1 MRTGRGEVWNKLLL
15 SALAVMIAL
24 LIGSVEW
31 VCGMDLTE
39 TVTAENG
46 SGVMAVSEGE
56 DETEGESSSEDGSEE
71 DTLPGNIG
79 LTEGDMFLDTDR
91 SAGSDDT
98 RVPDA
103 VFETEIPQTETENPQ
118 TETKDDSIP
127 GEGSENTESEISREE
142 NAPEDMITLDESE
155 EEETEAEE
163 GFLLQAAGT
172 GEITGTTGRN
182 GTVLSWSLSNNVLT
196 VSGSGPMDDYSSSS
210 NQTAG
215 YTPEWRTYSSQI
227 QKVVITEGV
236 TSVGNQAFSGLSYL
250 KEVTIAGSVK
260 RIGNAAFSG
269 DSGITAINLSK
280 GIEKI
285 ETNAFFSARVEE
297 LILPQSL
304 REIGS
309 NALAGLFSLKNYQMN
324 GSGVYSVSDGV
335 LYRDGGR
342 TLVSFPAARTGS
354 FTVPGSVRKIAGN
367 AFYYTGITGIVL
379 PDTLEEIEGNAF
391 SWSAV
396 EEVVIPGS
404 VRKIRI
410 NAFASVK
417 GLRRVV
423 IKEGVK
429 EIENLAFH
437 NNSRLTEVSLPQSLE
452 KIGSG
457 AFDRCAISTIRIPA
471 GVTSIGRDAL
481 NGINNVILED
491 SRLVR
496 LEDGSY
502 IPGARLDVTAYEDYD
517 GAYRILE
524 LTNQERAKIGAAPLT
539 MDRSLLES
547 AMLRGF
553 ETVLLFS
560 HERPNGLDCFS
571 ANSLMNG
578 ENIAVY
584 MSPEDAFEGWMNS
597 PGHAGNILNR
607 GFTGIGI
614 GCVRYAGMYYCV
626 QCFTFSKKPLA
637 PAPRSDY
644 VNGNRTRTVIY
655 DPARYPNL
663 KNALIKEDVSDDY
676 GDDIYGNTNGSEAG
690 VITIAKTPSSVKA
703 KGAKKGKITVR
714 WKKLKKTKKTKALWN
729 QIQGIEVQ
737 YSTDASFQTN
747 TNSRMVGKK
756 KAKLQIKG
764 LAKKTTYY
772 VRVRYTDG
780 YGGYSEWSKVK
791 TVKTKK

>member
-71 DTLPGNIG
+71 DTLSGNIG

-127 GEGSENTESEISREE
+127 AEGSDNKESEISPEE

-196 VSGSGPMDDYSSSS
+196 VSGSGPMVDYSSSS

-452 KIGSG
+452 KFGSG

-471 GVTSIGRDAL
+471 GSGR
-481 NGINNVILED
+481 
-491 SRLVR
+491 RF
-496 LEDGSY
+496 
-502 IPGARLDVTAYEDYD
+502 
-517 GAYRILE
+517 
-524 LTNQERAKIGAAPLT
+524 
-539 MDRSLLES
+539 RS
-547 AMLRGF
+547 
-553 ETVLLFS
+553 
-560 HERPNGLDCFS
+560 
-571 ANSLMNG
+571 
-578 ENIAVY
+578 
-584 MSPEDAFEGWMNS
+584 
-597 PGHAGNILNR
+597 
-607 GFTGIGI
+607 
-614 GCVRYAGMYYCV
+614 
-626 QCFTFSKKPLA
+626 
-637 PAPRSDY
+637 
-644 VNGNRTRTVIY
+644 
-655 DPARYPNL
+655 
-663 KNALIKEDVSDDY
+663 
-676 GDDIYGNTNGSEAG
+676 
-690 VITIAKTPSSVKA
+690 
-703 KGAKKGKITVR
+703 
-714 WKKLKKTKKTKALWN
+714 
-729 QIQGIEVQ
+729 
-737 YSTDASFQTN
+737 
-747 TNSRMVGKK
+747 
-756 KAKLQIKG
+756 
-764 LAKKTTYY
+764 
-772 VRVRYTDG
+772 
-780 YGGYSEWSKVK
+780 
-791 TVKTKK
+791 